1 MHKIYISLILFLVL
15 GLSLKAQQQL
25 LLADAIAKALD
36 NNYSV
41 KIVKNNQRISE
52 INNSWG
58 AAGAYPY
65 IDFSIEDNNAYNVVD
80 GGDNYNRYTLSS
92 GVSLSWTVFNGFAV
106 RINKKRFEELE
117 ELSKQNTA
125 VMIEST
131 IQSIVLAY
139 FDALLQKEKLEV
151 AKEVMKL
158 SEDRFVREE
167 ESRKLGSAVTYDV
180 LQAKN
185 AYLSDQSSYL
195 LQEVNYKN
203 ALRDLTFL
211 MGEKGTEYF
220 LADSFEAKENVYEL
234 ADLEAQMMANNKSLQ
249 NQYVNQRLLENAI
262 VMAKSA
268 YSPSLALRAGANGS
282 SIYTSTS
289 DAWSKS
295 ANLYGALTLNY
306 NLFSG
311 GSRKRA
317 MAIARIDE
325 EIGTVE
331 LEEKKHEL
339 SNSLANL
346 YELFMVRKQLLA
358 VAEDNLEAARLN
370 LQISKE
376 KFETGAINS
385 FNYRDVQN
393 IYLNASQYKL
403 EAIYNYID
411 THHALLRM
419 VGSIV
424 QYHE

>member
-25 LLADAIAKALD
+25 LLADAIAKGLD

-92 GVSLSWTVFNGFAV
+92 GVSLCWTVFNGFAV

-139 FDALLQKEKLEV
+139 FDALLQKDKLEV